1 MPSAALP
8 PRAPARVTL
17 TLAAL
22 AMIAPLTIDGIF
34 PAFARIGAEFGTDHV
49 VLQQLVSAYMAAFA
63 VMSIFHGP
71 LSDALGRRRVI
82 IGGLAIYLLAAVGA
96 AVAPSMGALIALR
109 VLQGASAGAATI
121 VSRVMVRDMFA
132 GREAQRL
139 MAEIMMIFSV
149 APALAP
155 VLGGWILLLGTWRY
169 VFAALAVYAALLIV
183 LTARL
188 PETLPPEGRIPLRV
202 RAILGAL
209 ARAGRSWTLWRLALA
224 NAFGFA
230 AQFVFIASAA
240 IFVTDLLHLG
250 EQDFWV
256 MFVPL
261 IVGMMTGSW
270 ITGHVAVD
278 RRRLI
283 TIGFVGTVVMCLV
296 NLTLVALAPTP
307 TGELGWPVAAAVIG
321 PALIAFAVAL
331 LFSPVQLEALDVL
344 PHERGS
350 ASSLVTFVQLTMNT
364 LLAGVVAPLATASL
378 TTFALT
384 ALGFAVVGTMLWIW
398 HALATERPAASA

>member
-1 MPSAALP
+1 M
-8 PRAPARVTL
+8 
-17 TLAAL
+17 
-22 AMIAPLTIDGIF
+22 
-34 PAFARIGAEFGTDHV
+34 
-49 VLQQLVSAYMAAFA
+49 
-63 VMSIFHGP
+63 
-71 LSDALGRRRVI
+71 
-82 IGGLAIYLLAAVGA
+82 
-96 AVAPSMGALIALR
+96 
-109 VLQGASAGAATI
+109 
-121 VSRVMVRDMFA
+121 
-132 GREAQRL
+132 
-139 MAEIMMIFSV
+139 
-149 APALAP
+149 
-155 VLGGWILLLGTWRY
+155 LLGTWRY
-169 VFAALAVYAALLIV
+169 VFAALAVYAVILIA

-188 PETLPPEGRIPLRV
+188 PETLPPEGRIPLRIG
-202 RAILGAL
+202 AILGAL
-209 ARAGRSWTLWRLALA
+209 ARAGRSWMLWRLALA

-240 IFVTDLLHLG
+240 IVVTDLLHLG

-261 IVGMMTGSW
+261 IVGMMSGSW
-270 ITGHVAVD
+270 VTGHVAVD

-296 NLTLVALAPTP
+296 NLALVALAPTP

-364 LLAGVVAPLATASL
+364 LLAGVVAPVATASL

-398 HALATERPAASA
+398 HALATERPAANA